1 MNQSNTV
8 NVVNVANEIA
18 SIIGDNKARN
28 SIKYAKCRSLIEV
41 HSKSRA
47 EKRLAKMA
55 VIEVL
60 HGQVIHPKLQ
70 PHQRSPLP
78 NYVQFDDSTK
88 ARF

>member
-1 MNQSNTV
+1 MSTLNPVDQIATI
-8 NVVNVANEIA
+8 VANP
-18 SIIGDNKARN
+18 KARA
-28 SIKYAKCRSLIEV
+28 SIKYAQVRSIIESI
-41 HSKSRA
+41 SKSRA

-78 NYVQFDDSTK
+78 NYVQFDDHTK